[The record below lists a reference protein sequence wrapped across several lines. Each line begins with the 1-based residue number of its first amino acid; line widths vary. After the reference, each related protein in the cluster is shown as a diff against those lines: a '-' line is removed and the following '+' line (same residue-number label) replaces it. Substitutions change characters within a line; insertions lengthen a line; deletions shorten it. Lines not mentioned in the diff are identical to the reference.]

1 MEYFDLIYVTDGNK
15 LLAYYH
21 TKRHEDLTM
30 KNKMMSITLLLA
42 MCAGTIK
49 ADTTV
54 QVRTVDQIIADT
66 KHSIAAAIKAF
77 DEQAQ
82 HNAHPTTIKEQFK
95 KDADALRKLSQ
106 MKSANEAALAAK
118 KELSAET
125 VKAVTAA
132 FDKLSPIAKYNAA
145 KTFFEAKV

>member
-1 MEYFDLIYVTDGNK
+1 MEYFELIYVTDSNK
-15 LLAYYH
+15 LIVTYH

-30 KNKMMSITLLLA
+30 KNKMLSIALLVA
-42 MCAGTIK
+42 TCSGTIK
-49 ADTTV
+49 ADTMIQT
-54 QVRTVDQIIADT
+54 RTVDQIIADT

-82 HNAHPTTIKEQFK
+82 HHAHPIAIKEQFK

-132 FDKLSPIAKYNAA
+132 FDKLSPMAKYNAA